1 MFGQHFRELDAI
13 WSILLVT
20 GKLGSPTAVRY
31 IGEKNK
37 CFHPNPRLGAFRGG
51 ATTALAAGE
60 EVPLR
65 DLTSRA
71 RHQRFLSKAHQILP
85 SDTKFGGVGV
95 TSSGVKFNKWPPLKG
110 NEFSGHLEEAG
121 AKDSC
126 SDLRIPLDIQ
136 VILED
141 FSLKPPR
148 KRQQKTIHSKQH
160 VLT

>member
-1 MFGQHFRELDAI
+1 MQDGASC
-13 WSILLVT
+13 WSPASWVPQQLCGTSVKKRVL
-20 GKLGSPTAVRY
+20 PTKP
-31 IGEKNK
+31 G
-37 CFHPNPRLGAFRGG
+37 LGAPRRG
-51 ATTALAAGE
+51 ATTALAARE

-71 RHQRFLSKAHQILP
+71 RNQRFLSKAHQILP